1 MFAIS
6 KKIFLAFAVLMMVLT
21 TGAWQST
28 PVALV
33 KSKNAESVETPLYPG
48 LTWLSGGVASQ
59 NVRINV
65 NGDAISLSGEKFEAQ
80 ERLVAGLP
88 LPQEVADYY
97 SNEQLAKSG
106 WSSHDVFSGPDGTH
120 YVFYHESGVYL
131 SVDFVTCQDD
141 ASGTCVSVWKS
152 EQVNSNAGL
161 IPAPASNL
169 DAQTATS
176 SFGKKSPT
184 NGTTNLN
191 PASITLSWGAYSP
204 TPDKYRYCVHEGSAC
219 ADNAPDWTSTYN
231 TSVTLTNLASNKT
244 YYWQVEAITCIS
256 CTPKTTVEADSGS
269 EWKFATSTN
278 SQIVILG
285 NAGVAS
291 AVLSYVNG
299 SARTVTA
306 DSTGAYR
313 ITLPY
318 NWSGTIT
325 PSKTGY
331 LFSPKSA
338 TFTNAIAA
346 QIIQNFVAIPAY
358 TISGSA
364 GLPGATLSYTDGTPK
379 TVISDSSGNYSIAVP
394 AGWSGTVTPS
404 STGYTFSPTSR
415 TYSNLSAN
423 QTAQNYTA
431 TYLSFTI
438 SGNAGMAGA
447 TLSFTDGY
455 PKTAT
460 SAADGTYSFKVSQGW
475 SGTVTPSHLCYTFNP
490 VNRPYS
496 NVQADQTAQNYT
508 ATATA
513 LCVSSILRSNPSPT
527 NASTVNLAV
536 IFTESVTGV
545 DITDFSL
552 TTAGIAGAAI
562 SSVTGSGANYTAS
575 VSTGTGN
582 GTIRL
587 NLIDNDTIKNGS
599 NNPLGGAGAGNGNFM
614 GGEIYTILK
623 SQTFTDVPSTNQYYS
638 DIEVLYANGLTAGC
652 SASPLM
658 FCPDA
663 VMTRAESAVFVMRG
677 SFGSAYAPPAGLPYL
692 FQDNWSK
699 GTWAQP
705 WAESLRSAGLTAGCQ
720 ASPLMYCPWDQ
731 LPKEQIVVFGLRL
744 KYGNAYVPP
753 PATGTLFADMTDPN
767 YWATSWS
774 EQAYKDGIIPACGI
788 SGSKPLFCPKN
799 TASRGLGAYM
809 IVRAKGLITP

>member
-1 MFAIS
+1 MFAVS
-6 KKIFLAFAVLMMVLT
+6 KKMFLAFVILMTVLT

-28 PVALV
+28 PVVPA
-33 KSKNAESVETPLYPG
+33 KSQNADSVETPLYPG
-48 LTWLSGGVASQ
+48 LTWSSLGVSSQ
-59 NVRINV
+59 NIRVNV
-65 NGDAISLSGEKFEAQ
+65 NGDSISLSGERYEAQ
-80 ERLVAGLP
+80 EQFVAGLS
-88 LPQEVADYY
+88 LPQDVVDYY
-97 SNEQLAKSG
+97 SNEQLGISG
-106 WSSHDVFSGPDGTH
+106 WVSYDSFAGPDGVH

-131 SVDFVTCQDD
+131 SVEFLNCQDD
-141 ASGTCVSVWKS
+141 PSSTCVSVWRS
-152 EQVNSNAGL
+152 EQVNPNADL
-161 IPAPASNL
+161 APAMTSKPE
-169 DAQTATS
+169 AQTATG
-176 SFGKKSPT
+176 SFGKKSPA

-204 TPDKYRYCVHEGSAC
+204 TPDKYRYCVQEGSAC
-219 ADNAPDWTSTYN
+219 AKNNPDWTSTYD

-244 YYWQVEAITCIS
+244 YYWQVQAVTCVS
-256 CTPKTTVEADSGS
+256 CTPKTTVDADSGS
-269 EWKFATSTN
+269 EWKFTTSTN

-299 SARTVTA
+299 SAKTVTA
-306 DSTGAYR
+306 DGTGAYK
-313 ITLPY
+313 ITIPY

-338 TFTNAIAA
+338 TFTNATAA
-346 QIIQNFVAIPAY
+346 QIIQNFAAIPAY
-358 TISGSA
+358 TISGNA
-364 GLPGATLSYTDGTPK
+364 GLAGATLSYTDGTPK

-431 TYLSFTI
+431 AYLSFTI

-460 SAADGTYSFKVSQGW
+460 SAADGSYSFKVSQGW

-527 NASTVNLAV
+527 NASSVNYSV

-545 DITDFSL
+545 DVTDFSL
-552 TTAGIAGAAI
+552 TTAGIAGAAVTT
-562 SSVTGSGANYTAS
+562 VTGSGANYTVG

-587 NLIDNDTIKNGS
+587 NLIDNDTIKDGS

-614 GGEIYTILK
+614 NGEIYTVLR
-623 SQTFTDVPSTNQYYS
+623 SQTFSDVPSTNQYYS

-652 SASPLM
+652 ATAPLRY
-658 FCPDA
+658 CPDT

-677 SFGSAYAPPAGLPYL
+677 SFGSAYSPPAGMTYL
-692 FQDNWSK
+692 FQDSWSK

-705 WAESLRSAGLTAGCQ
+705 WAEAMRIAGLTAGCQ
-720 ASPLMYCPWDQ
+720 TSPLLYCPWNQ

-767 YWATSWS
+767 YWSTSWA
-774 EQAYKDGIIPACGI
+774 EQAYKDGIIPACGL
-788 SGSKPLFCPKN
+788 SGSKPLFCPTN